1 MSFRVNEEVL
11 VFSHVICWT
20 WPDLALESGGCI
32 RCEFL
37 ELLPFFVMSSFIDQY
52 EPLDIIGNGSFG
64 IIRKVRRKVD
74 DVVRSPDQWWKLQ
87 IQDRSIQVF
96 ARKELNFQRMSERDR
111 KQIVAE
117 V

>member
-1 MSFRVNEEVL
+1 MFPVL
-11 VFSHVICWT
+11 VISVSSHVISWT
-20 WPDLALESGGCI
+20 WLDLALVSS
-32 RCEFL
+32 CELL
-37 ELLPFFVMSSFIDQY
+37 ELLPLFVMSSFIDQY

-64 IIRKVRRKVD
+64 IIRKVRRKAD
-74 DVVRSPDQWWKLQ
+74 GVVRSSDRLWKLQ